1 MELLSKICSPALIYL
16 VFALSQVII
25 DTYKRAYNIAFVKF
39 IQMVV
44 FTLMLNLLCTRNLT
58 WISWIIVAVPFIFM
72 GFMTLMLMYVLK
84 LDGRDNVIVDDDED
98 DGNTEED
105 DKETDENDNLSDD
118 NPNNDN
124 DNVVYVRSNQKV
136 VVDDVYFMNAPREY
150 SSSSS
155 EYVS

>member
-58 WISWIIVAVPFIFM
+58 WISWIIVAIPFIFM

-84 LDGRDNVIVDDDED
+84 LDGRENVVVDDDEN

-118 NPNNDN
+118 NPNN